1 MRQAAQGGYV
11 LVTGMVFV
19 LILAIIGVNAMQMT
33 NLDYRMSMNVASK
46 NQAFERGES
55 GRSAIASVLAEH
67 LATGGQWGGVSM
79 PDGLSINDKDGDGTA
94 DNLAVNEAG
103 ESLAN
108 PVADATYTV
117 DLDGDGDLSDPQDFS
132 VDVAVFNL
140 KAVNAPG
147 NGIGQFGGTLGLGK
161 GAGAGGTHVF
171 LQIRSDGVAANQARS
186 TVVADFRHVTK

>member
-1 MRQAAQGGYV
+1 MRQAAQSGYV
-11 LVTGMVFV
+11 LVTGMIFV
-19 LILAIIGVNAMQMT
+19 LILAVIGVNAMQMT
-33 NLDYRMSMNVASK
+33 NLDYRMSVNVASK
-46 NQAFERGES
+46 NQAFERAES

-67 LATGGQWGGVSM
+67 LANGQWGGVSI
-79 PDGLSINDKDGDGTA
+79 PGGLSVKDKDGDGLA

-103 ESLAN
+103 ESLAS
-108 PVADATYTV
+108 PVADATYAV

-147 NGIGQFGGTLGLGK
+147 NGIGQFSGTLGLGK
-161 GAGAGGTHVF
+161 GASAGGTHVF

-186 TVVADFRHVTK
+186 TVIADFRHVNK